1 MNRLSRIILFLT
13 GLIGM
18 VTSFGAFFILVPLG
32 EISIFVSG
40 LYEKLPE
47 LNYYFAGFTAL
58 IFIEFLVILIL
69 AFTYPRKTNFI
80 LYKKATG
87 EIKISKQAIN
97 AMILSSISDLVNT
110 DNIRLKVIYRK
121 NTIKRI
127 KITVYNRFLEKIPTL
142 SEDIQNRV
150 KEAVEKIMEI
160 PSGTV
165 GVLISHKE
173 LRRRK
178 EKRVV

>member
-1 MNRLSRIILFLT
+1 ML
-13 GLIGM
+13 
-18 VTSFGAFFILVPLG
+18 TSFAAFFILVPLG
-32 EISIFVSG
+32 EITVFLGEI
-40 LYEKLPE
+40 YEKVPE

-58 IFIEFLVILIL
+58 IFMGFLCIFVL
-69 AFTYPRKTNFI
+69 AFAYPRKTGFI
-80 LYKKATG
+80 IYKKSTG
-87 EIKISKQAIN
+87 EIKISKN
-97 AMILSSISDLVNT
+97 AVNSMILSSFSHLINA

-121 NTIKRI
+121 NTIKHI

-142 SEDIQNRV
+142 SGDIQNSV

-160 PSGTV
+160 PSGNV
-165 GVLISHKE
+165 EILISHKE